1 MLKHYWTHNRKAW
14 NVSTFLDCSVWQ
26 SFLHGFEILIML
38 PLDDFV
44 GQERLD
50 SNREVG
56 VWAIGGFVHLI
67 IRGLPHPTEEW
78 CSVWFWAMHFDQSWH
93 RHFDRTVLMSLLHTC
108 RGELLKRLLCW
119 ILPDDLFFFIH
130 MSLMYPNFSWWRIFF
145 FLAEQPAR
153 LTDYSV
159 GLTAPCS
166 EELFRSTVWWNLHC
180 TFPFCLERR
189 SQTTQFDWF
198 MCLWRLD
205 KHSLVMLRV
214 DKLWHR

>member
-119 ILPDDLFFFIH
+119 ILPDDLFF
-130 MSLMYPNFSWWRIFF
+130 YPHVVDVSKL
-145 FLAEQPAR
+145 FLVKD
-153 LTDYSV
+153 L
-159 GLTAPCS
+159 L
-166 EELFRSTVWWNLHC
+166 LFGRT
-180 TFPFCLERR
+180 T
-189 SQTTQFDWF
+189 SQTDWLF
-198 MCLWRLD
+198 GWSYCSMFWRAI
-205 KHSLVMLRV
+205 S
-214 DKLWHR
+214 

>member
-119 ILPDDLFFFIH
+119 ILPDDLFFLSTCRWCIQTFLGEG
-130 MSLMYPNFSWWRIFF
+130 SSSFWPNN
-145 FLAEQPAR
+145 QPDWLIIRLVLLHHVLKSYFVAR
-153 LTDYSV
+153 YDGICTVLFHFVWKEDPKRLNLIDSCVCEDLT
-159 GLTAPCS
+159 
-166 EELFRSTVWWNLHC
+166 ST
-180 TFPFCLERR
+180 
-189 SQTTQFDWF
+189 
-198 MCLWRLD
+198 LW
-205 KHSLVMLRV
+205 SC
-214 DKLWHR
+214 